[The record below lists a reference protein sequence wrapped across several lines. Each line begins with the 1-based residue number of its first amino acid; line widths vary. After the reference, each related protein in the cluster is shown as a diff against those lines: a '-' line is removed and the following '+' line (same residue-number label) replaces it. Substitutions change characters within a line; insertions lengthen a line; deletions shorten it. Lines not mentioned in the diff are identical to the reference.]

1 MTHQHEL
8 PHVGPHQRVDE
19 IWSLGQRA
27 AELVT
32 VPGRGHI
39 SRSTVHPDGGN
50 GVWQGSQRQAICGDA
65 GCVSAA
71 ARVHHGDL
79 TSSHLAARE
88 GGLRIKGVDFIW
100 TVAADVDRTARFYRD
115 VLGLPET
122 GIQAD
127 DWREF
132 QAGSATLAVTPAHV
146 GLQPPRV
153 LLALAVDDVDAALEE
168 VRALGVEVLHETRDT
183 PACRNAMIADPEGN
197 PIWLHQRHD
206 GTFG

>member
-1 MTHQHEL
+1 MNGARLGARCNLRT
-8 PHVGPHQRVDE
+8 GRVD
-19 IWSLGQRA
+19 LTRQR
-27 AELVT
+27 L
-32 VPGRGHI
+32 H
-39 SRSTVHPDGGN
+39 D
-50 GVWQGSQRQAICGDA
+50 
-65 GCVSAA
+65 
-71 ARVHHGDL
+71 GDL

-146 GLQPPRV
+146 GLEPPKV
-153 LLALAVDDVDAALEE
+153 LVALAVDDVDAALEE
-168 VRALGVEVLHETRDT
+168 ARALGVEVLHETRET

>member
-1 MTHQHEL
+1 MG
-8 PHVGPHQRVDE
+8 GPAETLGSEPPDDGCRERV
-19 IWSLGQRA
+19 LVRGRA
-27 AELVT
+27 AASAPVASTLPVNACIMVT
-32 VPGRGHI
+32 
-39 SRSTVHPDGGN
+39 
-50 GVWQGSQRQAICGDA
+50 
-65 GCVSAA
+65 
-71 ARVHHGDL
+71 L
-79 TSSHLAARE
+79 HLAARE
-88 GGLRIKGVDFIW
+88 DGLRIKGVDFIW
-100 TVAADVDRTARFYRD
+100 TIAADIDRTAPFYRD

-153 LLALAVDDVDAALEE
+153 LVALAVDDIDAALEDA
-168 VRALGVEVLHETRDT
+168 RALGVEVLHETRDT